1 MTHADQ
7 NLTYFSYCDAYDI
20 KWNKRGRFG
29 HFGRLDSIRGYPNYT
44 FDQFVHH
51 NILMNY
57 SFNNNY

>member
-1 MTHADQ
+1 MTHADH
-7 NLTYFSYCDAYDI
+7 NLTYFSHCDAYDI
-20 KWNKRGRFG
+20 KRNKRERFG

-57 SFNNNY
+57 YFNNNY